1 MSQNTDIAII
11 GAGAS
16 GLAAAVAASKNF
28 GGSITLIEKLP
39 RVGKKILSTGNGR
52 CNLSNKSLSA
62 DKYSGATELLNSISE
77 DYVSAEHFFGEIGLA
92 VKCDSE
98 GRLYPHSMAASS
110 VLDAL
115 RFAVL
120 STGVNTVCDY
130 PVKKIIQKNNRF
142 VITNGE
148 NDITA
153 KRVIIAAGGCATP
166 SLGSDG
172 SGYNLAKAMGHH
184 VTHLYPALAP
194 LRTDV
199 NLVKAVKGLRTSGT
213 ASLIINGEKAAEQSG
228 EVQFTDGALS
238 GICIFNLSA
247 IAAKNISRCEI
258 SLDITPELTN
268 PELFDMLSSVR
279 EIRKNITCDELLTGL
294 LHKRIGQAVIKAAID
309 ISFNTRCNEITDRQ
323 LSKICRI
330 IKDWRFPI
338 KGVSDWS
345 LAQITAG
352 GISGNE
358 INGMLESKII
368 SGLYFCGEIID
379 LQGLCGGYNLEW
391 AWKSG
396 FTAGQN
402 AALSIIGE

>member
-1 MSQNTDIAII
+1 MTQNADIAII
-11 GAGAS
+11 SAGAS
-16 GLAAAVAASKNF
+16 GLAAAVAAAKNF
-28 GGSITLIEKLP
+28 CGNVTLIEKLP

-52 CNLSNKSLSA
+52 CNLSNTSLSA
-62 DKYSGATELLNSISE
+62 DRYSGATQLLNGISE

-92 VKCDSE
+92 VKSDSE
-98 GRLYPHSMAASS
+98 GRIYPHSMAASS

-120 STGVNTVCDY
+120 STEVNTICDFE
-130 PVKKIIQKNNRF
+130 VKKIIKKNNSF

-148 NDITA
+148 SDITA
-153 KRVIIAAGGCATP
+153 KRVIIAAGGCAAP

-172 SGYNLAKAMGHH
+172 NGYELAKSLGHT
-184 VTHLYPALAP
+184 VTRLYPALAP

-199 NLVKAVKGLRTSGT
+199 NLVKAVKGLRTSAT

-228 EVQFTDGALS
+228 EVQFSDGALS

-247 IAAKNISRCEI
+247 MAAENIGKCEI
-258 SLDITPELTN
+258 SLDIAPGLSKK
-268 PELFDMLSSVR
+268 ELFIMLSSVR
-279 EIRKNITCDELLTGL
+279 EVRKDITCDELLTGL
-294 LHKRIGQAVIKAAID
+294 LHKRIGQAVMKAAID
-309 ISFNTRCNEITDRQ
+309 ISFNTPCGEITDRQ
-323 LSKICRI
+323 LSQICRI

-345 LAQITAG
+345 LAQITSG

-358 INGMLESKII
+358 IKGTLESKIV

-379 LQGLCGGYNLEW
+379 IQGLCGGYNLEW
-391 AWKSG
+391 AWRSG

-402 AALSIIGE
+402 AALSIVGE